1 MLSKQYSCPQST
13 REWCFRSKTSYV
25 WRAVALEGTPGTL
38 FELKKEAESSP
49 NERTFELPISFMVLQ
64 TQPYFHFSLSFFSS
78 RAPTTAARQRKRKR
92 KKGRSLVCFMSLTP
106 QPVESCD
113 RQCNFGW
120 HGEVGDRQGNYSV
133 QNLTNY
139 RATLGKRQVTVPW
152 CMVHLG
158 ARCLLLH
165 GAPCCTALH
174 VHRR

>member
-1 MLSKQYSCPQST
+1 M
-13 REWCFRSKTSYV
+13 
-25 WRAVALEGTPGTL
+25 ALKGTPGT
-38 FELKKEAESSP
+38 FFFPFIELQKEAESSP
-49 NERTFELPISFMVLQ
+49 KERTLRFPIACIVSR
-64 TQPYFHFSLSFFSS
+64 TQPFPFFFFCLSFFSS

-139 RATLGKRQVTVPW
+139 RQPSESAKSRCLGAWCTLVHDASYCMVPLAALHCTCTDANLRCLEQYWRTGSATVP
-152 CMVHLG
+152 
-158 ARCLLLH
+158 
-165 GAPCCTALH
+165 
-174 VHRR
+174 